1 MEDRSR
7 RAFADQPPLAVVRGW
22 CPTAWQPMMAG
33 DGLLVRVRPRLGRIS
48 RAQMLGLCD
57 AALRFGNGH
66 IDLTNRAGLQIRGVR
81 DHNHRPLAQALAA
94 MGLINPDAA
103 EEAHAPV
110 ILNPDW
116 TPGDDTETIALAL
129 LNRMHELPALPP
141 KVGFAI
147 DAGPAPA
154 LIRSPADFR
163 IERDVNGVLILRA
176 DGRDCGMTTSV
187 ENAVDHLI
195 TLAQWFVA
203 SGGVQ
208 AGRMARHAAPL
219 PQCADRMPA
228 PPRAVAAAITACP
241 GRFRGAPFGRVQADT
256 LRMAMNEKVQAVRLT
271 PWRGLI
277 LEGDDGPPDDP
288 ADPLLS
294 TDACPGASGCPQA
307 SVHTRD
313 LAARLAPHVADL
325 HVSGCAKGCARPAQ
339 AGTVLTGRDG
349 HFDLALNARAG
360 APPVRT
366 GLDPSQIIALFGA
379 S

>member
-7 RAFADQPPLAVVRGW
+7 RAFADQPPLAVVRRW

-33 DGLLVRVRPRLGRIS
+33 DGLLVRVRPRLGRMS
-48 RAQMLGLCD
+48 RPQMLGLCD

-66 IDLTNRAGLQIRGVR
+66 IDLTNRAGLQIRGVS

-94 MGLINPDAA
+94 MGLIDPDAA
-103 EEAHAPV
+103 GDAHAPV

-129 LNRMHELPALPP
+129 LDRMDEMPALPP

-154 LIRSPADFR
+154 LTHRPADFR
-163 IERDVNGVLILRA
+163 IERDMNGALILRA
-176 DGRDCGMTTSV
+176 DGRDCGMAISA
-187 ENAVDHLI
+187 EDAVDHIIAL
-195 TLAQWFVA
+195 TAWFMA
-203 SGGVQ
+203 SGGAQ

-228 PPRAVAAAITACP
+228 PQRELVATIASCP
-241 GRFRGAPFGRVQADT
+241 GRFLGAPFGRIDADT
-256 LRMAMNEKVQAVRLT
+256 LRMAMNEKVHAVRLT

-277 LEGDDGPPDDP
+277 LEGDDGPSDNPT
-288 ADPLLS
+288 DPLLS
-294 TDACPGASGCPQA
+294 TDACPGAPGCPQA

-313 LAARLAPHVADL
+313 LAAQLAPYVADL
-325 HVSGCAKGCARPAQ
+325 HVSGCAKGCARPTQ

-349 HFDLALNARAG
+349 GFDLALNARAG

-366 GLDPSQIIALFGA
+366 GLAPSQIIALFGA